1 MEELNMSTATIKVA
15 EKATT
20 TKVLKGKALFVES
33 NTGSHYYAFSPSL
46 STSKTRGRFFC
57 LDKTYPQHYNG
68 AGGMFMPRNARKQSE
83 SGIFHVMLRGI
94 DRQVIFQDD
103 EDCEK
108 YLQCLSDCQK
118 VSGFTLYAYCL
129 MGNHVHLLLQEG
141 PEPLSQIFKRLGVRY
156 VYWYNWKYKR
166 TGHLFQDR
174 FKSEPVEDD
183 TYFLAVLRYIYQ
195 NPVKAGL
202 CKEPEE
208 YPWSSYFPTSPYRF
222 LVDQEM
228 LTAMIAPEEF
238 SKFLKQNS
246 EQVFLDANTD
256 GRLNDREAAERI
268 KALCCLNAATEFSLL
283 SAELQGRYL
292 SQLQQ
297 EHCSIRQLARLTGLT
312 KGTVEKLL
320 K

>member
-1 MEELNMSTATIKVA
+1 M
-15 EKATT
+15 
-20 TKVLKGKALFVES
+20 VLGVC
-33 NTGSHYYAFSPSL
+33 Y
-46 STSKTRGRFFC
+46 
-57 LDKTYPQHYNG
+57 
-68 AGGMFMPRNARKQSE
+68 MPRTARKQSE

-118 VSGFTLYAYCL
+118 VSGFILYAYCL

-174 FKSEPVEDD
+174 FKSEPIEDD

-195 NPVKAGL
+195 NPIKAGL
-202 CKEPEE
+202 CKKPEE
-208 YPWSSYFPTSPYRF
+208 YPWSSYFPTSPYRS
-222 LVDQEM
+222 LLDQEK
-228 LTAMIAPEEF
+228 LTAIIAPGKF
-238 SKFLKQNS
+238 SKFLEQDSK
-246 EQVFLDANTD
+246 QVFLDASTD

-268 KALCCLNAATEFSLL
+268 KALCHLKAPTEFAILPV
-283 SAELQGRYL
+283 ELQSKLL

-297 EHCSIRQLARLTGLT
+297 ERCSIRQLARLTGLT

>member
-1 MEELNMSTATIKVA
+1 
-15 EKATT
+15 
-20 TKVLKGKALFVES
+20 
-33 NTGSHYYAFSPSL
+33 
-46 STSKTRGRFFC
+46 
-57 LDKTYPQHYNG
+57 
-68 AGGMFMPRNARKQSE
+68 MPRSARKQSE

-118 VSGFTLYAYCL
+118 VSGFTLHAYCL

-141 PEPLSQIFKRLGVRY
+141 LEPLSQIFKRLGVRY

-174 FKSEPVEDD
+174 FKSQPIEDD

-195 NPVKAGL
+195 NPVKSGL
-202 CKEPEE
+202 CKKPEE
-208 YPWSSYFPTSPYRF
+208 YPWSSYCPISPYRS
-222 LVDQEM
+222 LANHEK
-228 LTAMIAPEEF
+228 LGAMITPDEF
-238 SKFLKQNS
+238 STFLKQTS
-246 EQVFLDANTD
+246 QQVFLDIDTD

-268 KALCCLNAATEFSLL
+268 KVLCHLST
-283 SAELQGRYL
+283 SAEFLRLPVESKSRYL

-297 EHCSIRQLARLTGLT
+297 ERCSIRQLARLTGLT
-312 KGTVEKLL
+312 KGMVEKLL